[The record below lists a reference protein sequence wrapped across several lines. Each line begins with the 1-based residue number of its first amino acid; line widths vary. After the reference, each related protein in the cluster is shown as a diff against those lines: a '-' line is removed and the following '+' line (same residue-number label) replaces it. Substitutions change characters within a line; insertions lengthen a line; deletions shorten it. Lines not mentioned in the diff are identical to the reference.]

1 MWIICNLIWIWN
13 LIGHH
18 VLWISGKKSIH
29 TEGGHLWGVQSSSG
43 VRRAS
48 IRKVGSGPKWGVRA
62 GPEKE
67 GHWHRRRGSSGAA
80 VTDCHTCGSLKQQ
93 KSVLSDRK
101 GRSLKSQC
109 LQGGATCQGSRRE
122 ALLASLPASGGCRP
136 SLACLTSVFVW
147 PSPLLPV
154 CLCPVYLWEGHLSLE
169 NPRWSHLESFNL
181 ITSAKPLVPS
191 KVTFTGSS
199 G

>member
-29 TEGGHLWGVQSSSG
+29 TEGGHVWGVQSSSG

-62 GPEKE
+62 GTERE

-93 KSVLSDRK
+93 KSILSDRK

-122 ALLASLPASGGCRP
+122 ALLASLPASGGWGLP
-136 SLACLTSVFVW
+136 WLV
-147 PSPLLPV
+147 SPLS
-154 CLCPVYLWEGHLSLE
+154 LCGLRLFFLCVSALCIFEKDTCHWKIQGD
-169 NPRWSHLESFNL
+169 L
-181 ITSAKPLVPS
+181 ILRALT
-191 KVTFTGSS
+191 
-199 G
+199 